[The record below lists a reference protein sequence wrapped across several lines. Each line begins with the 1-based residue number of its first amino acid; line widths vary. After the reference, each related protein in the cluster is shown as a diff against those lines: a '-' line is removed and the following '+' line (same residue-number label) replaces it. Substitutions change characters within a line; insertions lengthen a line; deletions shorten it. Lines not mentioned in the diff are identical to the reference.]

1 MSQSESPS
9 PNQPSTPVLPALRA
23 IVTYLADE
31 NDLQPVGMRVIEPP
45 TDTKQAVRGNLY
57 AVVELNGNDAERVRL
72 SEHLLSA
79 MQRSYYTAKGS
90 QAVVLSEAM
99 RQALLAVDEFNAS
112 HPDAPV
118 TASMACVALLRRRLM
133 IACSGSAFAL
143 VREGSKIELLP
154 HDPGAAQTVAGEK
167 SAPPKEQDILR
178 WELQPGD
185 AALVAGPGWAERV
198 SMRTLAATLA
208 YVTPD
213 NLEDASAGL
222 LDASAGVRSPG
233 LLLVFEET
241 SPQPATK
248 PTFLTSAGVRRA
260 GVAGLPTS
268 VGATLAVT
276 GAQHPPAAASAT
288 AAGAVAL
295 PTSTAA
301 AVPPAP
307 VDRTVSASSTA
318 AGAEPAPEKTT
329 HGVGRIAALFRTMLP
344 EKRQPEDEQSVD
356 DEPEIVQSLE
366 SASASAAPHPANDQ
380 PSAPAFTPPAPSS
393 GSRARL
399 FIGLALLLLILIPVI
414 VLAVYWQQG
423 VTQRADADALVTLA
437 QARVDSAQDAL
448 DSDEQDTALSLLSE
462 ADEYLTSAEQIVGRT
477 TAIDETSD
485 VITRMLQDV
494 MRVEPLYG
502 LVSPLVQFP
511 SGAQASQ
518 GLVIDQNIYVLDAV
532 RQVVES
538 FRLDSSLEIVPDAS
552 GTVVLRQGDVVDGV
566 TVGPLLDMT
575 WQAPITG
582 IQDRS
587 ALLVLDDNNRVF
599 RFDPRVEG
607 PSVLDLA
614 DSDKWQD
621 VRQIEVYQGRLY
633 VADAGTGQIYRFDPG
648 QYETSPEPWF
658 SQPVN
663 LSDMRTMRI
672 DGEIWL
678 LLNTGQVLRYFDQQ
692 QVPFSLD
699 NSVGLIEQP
708 IDLVVGDDTN
718 PYLYLVDR
726 AGERIWVYDKNGKYT
741 KQFVAAEGHPLR
753 GLSGLFIEDVTDLMY
768 LLTDSSLYKHPL
780 PLDGQ

>member
-1 MSQSESPS
+1 MSQPESS
-9 PNQPSTPVLPALRA
+9 LPNQPQAPALPALRA

-45 TDTKQAVRGNLY
+45 ADTKQAVRGNLY
-57 AVVELNGNDAERVRL
+57 AVVELGGNEVERVRL

-99 RQALLAVDEFNAS
+99 HQAQIAVDEFNAN
-112 HPDAPV
+112 HPDATV
-118 TASMACVALLRRRLM
+118 NASMACVALLRRRLM

-154 HDPGAAQTVAGEK
+154 HDPGTVQAVSGGE
-167 SAPPKEQDILR
+167 SAPLKDQDILR

-198 SMRTLAATLA
+198 PMRTLAATLA

-213 NLEDASAGL
+213 NLEDASGGL

-241 SPQPATK
+241 SPQPVAK

-276 GAQHPPAAASAT
+276 GAQLPPAT
-288 AAGAVAL
+288 PGGAV
-295 PTSTAA
+295 TSVPV
-301 AVPPAP
+301 VPPASTAP
-307 VDRTVSASSTA
+307 VDRTVAASSPATNTQ
-318 AGAEPAPEKTT
+318 PAPENTAR
-329 HGVGRIAALFRTMLP
+329 GIGRVAALFRTMLP
-344 EKRQPEDEQSVD
+344 EKRQPEDQQSVD
-356 DEPEIVQSLE
+356 DEPEIVQSL
-366 SASASAAPHPANDQ
+366 ASASATPAPAHNQ

-399 FIGLALLLLILIPVI
+399 FIGLALLLLILVPVI
-414 VLAVYWQQG
+414 VLAIYWQQG
-423 VTQRADADALVTLA
+423 VTQRADADALITLA

-448 DSDEQDTALSLLSE
+448 DGDEQDTALSLLSE
-462 ADEYLTSAEQIVGRT
+462 ADEYLNSAEQIVGRT
-477 TAIDETSD
+477 TAIDETSV
-485 VITRMLQDV
+485 VINRMLQDV

-511 SGAQASQ
+511 AGAQASQ
-518 GLVIDQNIYVLDAV
+518 VLVIDQNIYVLDAV
-532 RQVVES
+532 RQVIES
-538 FRLDSSLEIVPDAS
+538 FRLDSSLEIVPDTS
-552 GTVVLRQGDVVDGV
+552 GTVVLSQGDVVDGV

-607 PSVLDLA
+607 PSVLELA

-633 VADAGTGQIYRFDPG
+633 VADAGTGQIYRFEPG
-648 QYETSPEPWF
+648 QYETAPTPWF
-658 SQPVN
+658 AQPVN

-672 DGEIWL
+672 DGEIWI
-678 LLNTGQVLRYFDQQ
+678 LLNTGQVLRYFDKQ

-741 KQFVAAEGHPLR
+741 KQFAAAEGHPLR
-753 GLSGLFIEDVTDLMY
+753 GLSSLFIEDVTDLMY